1 MILIEIISHLK
12 AAWAF
17 YEKHKSEVEW
27 DITVLNPPWVFGVRE
42 HMASLVCDEFKNPYH
57 SRHCTRSLPST
68 QSTRRLRCG
77 MMPW

>member
-1 MILIEIISHLK
+1 MVVAVIPIAIVSYPE

-42 HMASLVCDEFKNPYH
+42 HMASLVCDDFKNSITAGIARGHYH
-57 SRHCTRSLPST
+57 RHHQLVV
-68 QSTRRLRCG
+68 
-77 MMPW
+77 